1 MSVTGGPPLH
11 CITAFGK
18 KREFQRQKGAFN
30 MKKNSP
36 TAAKSAVSLSGAVPA
51 QRPAAGKVNMLLQ
64 GSTQQKSAQTEAF
77 DAAMKLF
84 HGRDFAAALEW
95 FEKAVDGESREMAH
109 TARLHARMCAQRL
122 GRLVPELR
130 TLDDV
135 YQYVIGL
142 ISERKLAE
150 AEKQLRQV
158 IDAAPAKDFLHYSMS
173 LVRGLQGDL
182 EGAAKHMEQAI
193 RLDPKNRVI
202 ARTDQDFLEFGR
214 HSPLREL
221 VFGEKKEP
229 A

>member
-1 MSVTGGPPLH
+1 M
-11 CITAFGK
+11 TAFGK
-18 KREFQRQKGAFN
+18 KREFQRQKGAYN
-30 MKKNSP
+30 MKKSSP
-36 TAAKSAVSLSGAVPA
+36 TATKSAMNVSGMLPA
-51 QRPAAGKVNMLLQ
+51 QAPAAGKATTVLQ
-64 GSTQQKSAQTEAF
+64 GSEQPKSAQAQAF

-84 HGRDFAAALEW
+84 HNRDFATALDW
-95 FEKAVDGESREMAH
+95 FEKAAEGESREMAH
-109 TARLHARMCAQRL
+109 TARVHARMCAQRL

-135 YQYVIGL
+135 HQYVIGL

-158 IDAAPAKDFLHYSMS
+158 IDAVPAKDFLHYSMS

-182 EGAAKHMEQAI
+182 DGAAKHMEQAI
-193 RLDPKNRVI
+193 RLDPRNRVI